1 MPEKNARHY
10 LRDKEAKALL
20 NEASRRLKAD
30 LKQITS
36 GKPAI
41 EVVKTDVADIFL
53 LNGRPLLAEA
63 KGKFY
68 PTLVFTEL
76 FSAMPRVVVDMGAVP
91 HVCNGAD
98 IMAPGIRGFHGDFEK
113 GDLVVIVDERHSK
126 ALAIGEALFSHD
138 EMLRLDQGIV
148 IKNIHFVGD
157 KTWERTR
164 AL

>member
-1 MPEKNARHY
+1 MPEKNPRHY

-30 LKQITS
+30 LKQIIP
-36 GKPAI
+36 GKPNI
-41 EVVKTDVADIFL
+41 EVVKTDAADIFL

-76 FSAMPRVVVDMGAVP
+76 FSVMPRVVVDMGAVP

-98 IMAPGIRGFHGDFEK
+98 IMAPGIRGFHGDFER

-138 EMLRLDQGIV
+138 EMLRLSQGTV

-157 KTWERTR
+157 KTWDR
-164 AL
+164 ARKF